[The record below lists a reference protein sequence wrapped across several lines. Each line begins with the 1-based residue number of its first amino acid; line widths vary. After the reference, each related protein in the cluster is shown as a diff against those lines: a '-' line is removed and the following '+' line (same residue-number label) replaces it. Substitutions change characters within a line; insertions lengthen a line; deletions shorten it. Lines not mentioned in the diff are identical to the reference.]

1 MIKYQA
7 QLNLGNAALGSEK
20 SISAN
25 EICET
30 VDAKYISEEIN
41 HLNPLVPVTV
51 AEEVVGL
58 FCEAVARLMG
68 MGFAVQLKN
77 GNDVTLRIHP
87 DIHVKG
93 GNINLARAQ
102 QLDPT
107 VTELTKENAGA
118 LIDKAGGVTL
128 RVAADVQAKFTELLK
143 DQKPSIERKTVVE
156 MPYVG
161 EGGGNNQNSS
171 AGSGQ
176 DENGGGGNT
185 GGNTGGNGGGG
196 DNPNEEGGE

>member
-1 MIKYQA
+1 MIKYNA
-7 QLNLGNAALGSEK
+7 QLNQGNAAIGSEK
-20 SISAN
+20 SITAN
-25 EICET
+25 EVCET

-41 HLNPLVPVTV
+41 HIDPLVPAKV
-51 AEEVVGL
+51 AEQVLGD

-93 GNINLARAQ
+93 GSINLARAK

-107 VTELTKENAGA
+107 VTELTLENAGA

-128 RVAADVQAKFTELLK
+128 RVTADVQAKFTELLK
-143 DQKPSIERKTVVE
+143 DQKPSIERKGVIEAAYVE
-156 MPYVG
+156 RKNADNA
-161 EGGGNNQNSS
+161 END
-171 AGSGQ
+171 GSGTGGDNQ
-176 DENGGGGNT
+176 GGSGDNGGGGGEVT
-185 GGNTGGNGGGG
+185 GDG
-196 DNPNEEGGE
+196 DGD

>member
-1 MIKYQA
+1 MLKYVA
-7 QLNLGNAALGSEK
+7 QLNLGNAALGSER

-25 EICET
+25 EVCET

-41 HLNPLVPVTV
+41 HIDPLVPPKV
-51 AEEVVGL
+51 AEQVLGD

-87 DIHVKG
+87 DIHVRG

-107 VTELTKENAGA
+107 VTELTTENAGR
-118 LIDKAGGVTL
+118 LIDLAGGVTV
-128 RVAADVQAKFTELLK
+128 RVAADVQQKFTELLA
-143 DQKPSIERKTVVE
+143 DQKSSVQRQGTKEVAYVE
-156 MPYVG
+156 KKNTDGGSTDDNGGEGSGG
-161 EGGGNNQNSS
+161 EGGGTT
-171 AGSGQ
+171 
-176 DENGGGGNT
+176 D
-185 GGNTGGNGGGG
+185 
-196 DNPNEEGGE
+196 PNE